1 MIMPARKSS
10 FSFKYNTLFSP
21 QRKKIPYQTCIRQ
34 RALDCL
40 IFGTRFIVII
50 SIHLPTRYNINIKK
64 MFAKL
69 KYHTSEIRQI
79 ETKSFFDLKFKILPF
94 FVIG

>member
-1 MIMPARKSS
+1 M
-10 FSFKYNTLFSP
+10 
-21 QRKKIPYQTCIRQ
+21 CVRQ
-34 RALDCL
+34 HALDFP

-79 ETKSFFDLKFKILPF
+79 ETKSFLI
-94 FVIG
+94 

>member
-1 MIMPARKSS
+1 M
-10 FSFKYNTLFSP
+10 
-21 QRKKIPYQTCIRQ
+21 CVRQ
-34 RALDCL
+34 HALD
-40 IFGTRFIVII
+40 FPNFRTRFIVII

-69 KYHTSEIRQI
+69 KYHTSEIWLRQI
-79 ETKSFFDLKFKILPF
+79 ETKSFFDLKFNILPF